1 MSGITAQRRE
11 EQQVSVEIRVLQA
24 LRLKGRAL
32 PEDVAAAAGIDQA
45 SLTPII
51 EEHTAAGNCEE
62 ARGRLKLTKPGREVL
77 EGLLAEERAG
87 VDQEA
92 LKAAYHEFDNHNS
105 TFKQLVTDW
114 QLKDGSTPNDHTD
127 ADYDAKIVE
136 RLGEL
141 DAGFTPLLERIVAIA
156 PRLEPYPARFAGAL
170 EKVRAGD
177 HTWIARPMID
187 SYHTVWFE
195 LHEDLIGLAGLSRAD
210 EAAAGRAE

>member
-1 MSGITAQRRE
+1 
-11 EQQVSVEIRVLQA
+11 VSIEIRVLQA

-32 PEDVAAAAGIDQA
+32 PEDVASAAGIEPA
-45 SLTPII
+45 ELSPII
-51 EEHTAAGNCEE
+51 EKLTADGNAEE
-62 ARGRLKLTKPGREVL
+62 ARGRLKLTKPGREAL
-77 EGLLAEERAG
+77 EGLLAEERTG
-87 VDQEA
+87 VDQDA
-92 LKAAYHEFDNHNS
+92 LKAAYHDFDQHNS
-105 TFKQLVTDW
+105 NFKQLITDW
-114 QLKDGSTPNDHTD
+114 QLKDGNTPNDHSDT
-127 ADYDAKIVE
+127 AYDQQIVD

-141 DAGFTPLLERIVAIA
+141 DAGFAPLLERIVAVA

-170 EKVRAGD
+170 EKVRAGE